1 MKKTLYFFFGMLLLS
16 GIYQAC
22 APDVELPGS
31 IYGVVADKATGEPIK
46 SAGVEL
52 SPGGLKTITGSEGQF
67 EFVNQA
73 PGSYTLLITKTGYSD
88 YASPAIT
95 VQANQQTKVD
105 VQIEK
110 LPPALKVV
118 NDNREEISTLDFGS
132 SVDDVARSFSLFND
146 GTESLEW
153 QITITAEWIKSVS
166 KTEGVLSAGA
176 TQSLIVTLDRTKLKS
191 GKNTTT
197 AHITSNN
204 GSKQLTITATNS
216 TILATLNTLDVTNV
230 KTTTATLNGEI
241 LTDGTPK
248 YSERGFVYAESS
260 MPTLSSCI
268 QKITSTLTDSNTYSA
283 IVAGLTKGKTY
294 YVRAYAINAGEE
306 AYSSNE
312 VSFVPSSVSAK
323 VTTNPVSNIAR
334 NEGRAT
340 FNGTI
345 VDNGDPVYTERG
357 FVYGIT
363 HNPMVESDT
372 KIVAA
377 GKGLGEFS
385 VNADSLQVGEVY
397 YVRAYATNEQGTAYG
412 EEVECDFKA
421 IHPAVT
427 TGAVKDI
434 ARSAGTATFVGRMVE
449 EGDPIYTEHGFVYST
464 LHNPTLEN
472 DTNVIA
478 AGKGKGEFITNVTNL
493 QVGATYYIRAYAKNE
508 YVTVYGEEVE
518 CDFKAIHPAVT
529 TGAVKDIARSAGTA
543 TFVGRMVEEGD
554 PIYTEHGFVY
564 STLHNPT
571 LENDTTVIAAGKGKG
586 EFTSNVTNL
595 QVGVTYYVRAYA
607 KNEYVT
613 VYGEEVTADFS
624 AIAPQVT
631 TVSVEFKSNTSA
643 YFIGKITNV
652 GDPEYTERGFI
663 YGTMQIPMIDD
674 DAVTKV
680 VVAKNTSA
688 QFEKQIT
695 NANWGNHLWYI
706 RAYAISSAGVSY
718 GEIKTIQDPEYAE
731 YLKLPTFDFAGY
743 LYHVYPDM
751 GAMTWSQAKLACNGL
766 SYGGYDD
773 WYLPNKEELND
784 MYQKKSSIGGFSST
798 YYWSSTE
805 YNSSYAWDQYFYNGA
820 QDYDGKSYTFRV
832 RCVRREN

>member
-153 QITITAEWIKSVS
+153 QITVTADWIKSVS

-268 QKITSTLTDSNTYSA
+268 QKITSTLTDSKTYSA
-283 IVAGLTKGKTY
+283 IVAGLSKGKTY

-306 AYSSNE
+306 AYSTNE
-312 VSFVPSSVSAK
+312 VSFTPTDVLPKVSTQE
-323 VTTNPVSNIAR
+323 VTNISR
-334 NEGRAT
+334 TTGKAT
-340 FNGTI
+340 FSGTI
-345 VDNGDPVYTERG
+345 VDEGEPAYTERG
-357 FVYGIT
+357 FVYATT
-363 HNPMVESDT
+363 HNPMVETDS
-372 KIVAA
+372 VVLAS
-377 GKGLGEFS
+377 GKGTGEF
-385 VNADSLQVGEVY
+385 VANASGLVVGNTY
-397 YVRAYATNEQGTAYG
+397 YVRAYATNTQGTA
-412 EEVECDFKA
+412 
-421 IHPAVT
+421 
-427 TGAVKDI
+427 
-434 ARSAGTATFVGRMVE
+434 
-449 EGDPIYTEHGFVYST
+449 
-464 LHNPTLEN
+464 
-472 DTNVIA
+472 
-478 AGKGKGEFITNVTNL
+478 
-493 QVGATYYIRAYAKNE
+493 
-508 YVTVYGEEVE
+508 
-518 CDFKAIHPAVT
+518 
-529 TGAVKDIARSAGTA
+529 
-543 TFVGRMVEEGD
+543 
-554 PIYTEHGFVY
+554 
-564 STLHNPT
+564 
-571 LENDTTVIAAGKGKG
+571 
-586 EFTSNVTNL
+586 
-595 QVGVTYYVRAYA
+595 
-607 KNEYVT
+607 
-613 VYGEEVTADFS
+613 YGEEVTADFS
-624 AIAPQVT
+624 AIMPEVT
-631 TVSVEFKSNTSA
+631 TVSVEYKSNTSA

-663 YGTMQIPMIDD
+663 YGTMQTPMLDD
-674 DAVTKV
+674 ESISKV
-680 VVAKNTSA
+680 VVTKNTSA
-688 QFEKQIT
+688 QFEKEIT
-695 NANWGNHLWYI
+695 NANWGKSVWYV
-706 RAYAISSAGVSY
+706 RAYAIGDGGVSY
-718 GEIKTIQDPEYAE
+718 GEIKTIQDPEYAD

-751 GAMTWSQAKLACNGL
+751 GEMTWSSAKSACNNLVYAGFA
-766 SYGGYDD
+766 D
-773 WYLPNKEELND
+773 WYLPNIEELRG
-784 MYQKKSSIGGFSST
+784 MYNNKTSIGGF
-798 YYWSSTE
+798 YNDNYWSSSTE
-805 YNSSYAWDQYFYNGA
+805 FSHNQTWAVAFLFCNQFRLLSSLEF
-820 QDYDGKSYTFRV
+820 
-832 RCVRREN
+832 

>member
-1 MKKTLYFFFGMLLLS
+1 MKKSLYFLFGLLLVC

-22 APDVELPGS
+22 APEDLPGS
-31 IYGVVADKATGEPIK
+31 IYGTVVDKATGEPIK

-52 SPGGLKTITGSEGQF
+52 SPSGLKTVTGSEGQF
-67 EFVNQA
+67 EFTELT
-73 PGSYTLLITKTGYSD
+73 PGKYTLIITKTGYVDGVSGTIEVK
-88 YASPAIT
+88 PGQ
-95 VQANQQTKVD
+95 QAKGD

-118 NDNREEISTLDFGS
+118 DDNRQEISTLDFGS
-132 SVDDVARSFSLFND
+132 AIDDVARSFSLFND

-153 QITITAEWIKSVS
+153 QITVTADWIKSVS
-166 KTEGVLSAGA
+166 KIEGVLSAGA
-176 TQSLIVTLDRTKLKS
+176 TQSLIVTIDRTKLKS
-191 GKNTTT
+191 GENTTT

-216 TILATLNTLDVTNV
+216 TVLATLNTLATTNV

-241 LTDGTPK
+241 LTNGSPK
-248 YSERGFVYAESS
+248 YSERGFVYSESS
-260 MPTLSSCI
+260 MPTISSCI
-268 QKITSTLTDSNTYSA
+268 QKITSTLTDSKTYSA
-283 IVAGLTKGKTY
+283 TVAGLTKGKTY

-306 AYSSNE
+306 AYSTNE
-312 VSFVPSSVSAK
+312 VSFTPSDALPKVSTQA
-323 VTTNPVSNIAR
+323 VTNISRTA
-334 NEGRAT
+334 GKAT

-345 VDNGDPVYTERG
+345 VDEGEPTYTERG
-357 FVYGIT
+357 FVYATT
-363 HNPMVESDT
+363 HNPMVESG
-372 KIVAA
+372 KKVVAS
-377 GKGLGEFS
+377 GKGKGEF
-385 VNADSLQVGEVY
+385 VANASGLVVGNTY
-397 YVRAYATNEQGTAYG
+397 YVRAYATNTQGTAYG
-412 EEVECDFKA
+412 EEVVADFK
-421 IHPAVT
+421 
-427 TGAVKDI
+427 
-434 ARSAGTATFVGRMVE
+434 
-449 EGDPIYTEHGFVYST
+449 
-464 LHNPTLEN
+464 
-472 DTNVIA
+472 
-478 AGKGKGEFITNVTNL
+478 
-493 QVGATYYIRAYAKNE
+493 
-508 YVTVYGEEVE
+508 
-518 CDFKAIHPAVT
+518 
-529 TGAVKDIARSAGTA
+529 
-543 TFVGRMVEEGD
+543 
-554 PIYTEHGFVY
+554 
-564 STLHNPT
+564 
-571 LENDTTVIAAGKGKG
+571 
-586 EFTSNVTNL
+586 
-595 QVGVTYYVRAYA
+595 
-607 KNEYVT
+607 
-613 VYGEEVTADFS
+613 

-663 YGTMQIPMIDD
+663 YGTMQTPMIDD

-706 RAYAISSAGVSY
+706 RAYAISSTGVSY

-751 GAMTWSQAKLACNGL
+751 GAMTWSQALSACNGL

-773 WYLPNKEELND
+773 WYLPNKEELNA

-805 YNSSYAWDQYFYNGA
+805 YSSICAWYQGFYNGY
-820 QDYDGKSYTFRV
+820 QDYKYDKSHTYRV